1 MVQHRLPSI
10 SEFVRVSAHEWFT
23 LMAGVLT
30 VPFAF
35 LAYIFPNV
43 RWFFV
48 PLAVCAFAFTV
59 YRIWAYERRQL
70 VDLEAHLAP
79 RLRLEFDPLQP
90 KFVLLT
96 PVVGS
101 LELLYV
107 RVLARAI
114 SPVVKNCRAYL
125 IRISQLN
132 GERYVPLFEEPLLL
146 PWSYENPKSVQPKDL
161 NHSVDAFLDVAWFTD
176 PASGRFHFGILNADS
191 VLPNCLFDIVQ
202 NQLLPQP
209 QCNIRLDLLL
219 TGENSEDAT
228 LSLNIHR
235 GQQRWNEPQI
245 GWMDSIGMIRRESNI
260 DPRQPI

>member
-1 MVQHRLPSI
+1 L
-10 SEFVRVSAHEWFT
+10 
-23 LMAGVLT
+23 
-30 VPFAF
+30 
-35 LAYIFPNV
+35 LA
-43 RWFFV
+43 
-48 PLAVCAFAFTV
+48 
-59 YRIWAYERRQL
+59 
-70 VDLEAHLAP
+70 
-79 RLRLEFDPLQP
+79 
-90 KFVLLT
+90 

-176 PASGRFHFGILNADS
+176 PGSGRFHFGILNADS
-191 VLPNCLFDIVQ
+191 VLPTRLIDIVQ

-245 GWMDSIGMIRRESNI
+245 GWMDSIGMIRRESNV
-260 DPRQPI
+260 DRP